1 VRRHIAFGTC
11 EDIASLSMKMIETK
25 KQLVFPLVFKL
36 IELALLLL
44 VVGVPRPGVPW
55 ADE

>member
-1 VRRHIAFGTC
+1 
-11 EDIASLSMKMIETK
+11 MKMIETK